1 MWKIWDGINFDLV
14 DYKAGTCII
23 RGYDE
28 IQEVLDEHIVNTQ
41 VIQFS
46 AFKKPFETEI
56 IQWYDELKT
65 VSDVMEEWMK
75 CQGNWMYLQ
84 PIFDSGDISKQLPA
98 ESKKFRTVDNV
109 WKANINLAK
118 QFMNVKTVCCTEG
131 ILEKIKDSN
140 DKLEQIQ
147 KSLNEYLEKKR
158 ERFARF
164 YFLSNDDLL

>member
-1 MWKIWDGINFDLV
+1 
-14 DYKAGTCII
+14 
-23 RGYDE
+23 
-28 IQEVLDEHIVNTQ
+28 
-41 VIQFS
+41 
-46 AFKKPFETEI
+46 
-56 IQWYDELKT
+56 
-65 VSDVMEEWMK
+65 MK

-98 ESKKFRTVDNV
+98 ESKKFRSVDNV
-109 WKANINLAK
+109 YKANINLAK
-118 QFMNVKTVCCTEG
+118 QFVNVKIVCCTEG
-131 ILEKIKDSN
+131 LLQKIKEAN

>member
-1 MWKIWDGINFDLV
+1 
-14 DYKAGTCII
+14 
-23 RGYDE
+23 
-28 IQEVLDEHIVNTQ
+28 
-41 VIQFS
+41 
-46 AFKKPFETEI
+46 
-56 IQWYDELKT
+56 
-65 VSDVMEEWMK
+65 MK